1 MWVVFKKLPLA
12 ISIPVIFI
20 IMMMIPSLHGFHVG
34 NENQGRTFLY
44 AALIGSFSLGFISIL
59 VQNEP
64 LFMYRHP
71 QLLSCLCFFL
81 VLPFFLAIPF
91 HEAIAS
97 QNIINAYLDLVSV
110 VTTTGLPVF
119 SANALSETI
128 IIWRVCVGWT
138 SGFLMWV
145 FAWSLFAQ
153 LNLSGLNHLGGGDPG
168 IGYGIKG
175 PFGKA
180 GLPVEKFWRE
190 AARLGPIYFL
200 ITTVTALSLL
210 FVSGDPIF
218 AVLRAMST
226 IATFGVDLP
235 GHPGSGWS
243 SEAIL
248 ILVMFFALS
257 RGTFSRSSSKTKK
270 WLLLYDPEIRV
281 AAILIALAIIIL
293 VSLSWSK
300 NSHIGSLVETIW
312 GVFFTSVS
320 FLTTTGLTSTH
331 IPEVL
336 RGFDGAGIIFVALA
350 MLGGGVATTAG
361 GIKLLRVY
369 ILAKHCKA
377 EVDHLIAPSQVKKRE
392 SNFISMNYPNA
403 MLACVFLILFI
414 LVFAAISLGLTL
426 TGSNARESLYLTL
439 ATMTNTGPLAT
450 GFGDSESIVIELGTS
465 AKLIL
470 VFAMVFGR
478 LEVLALLALL
488 NPDIYR

>member
-153 LNLSGLNHLGGGDPG
+153 LNLSGLNHLGGGT
-168 IGYGIKG
+168 
-175 PFGKA
+175 
-180 GLPVEKFWRE
+180 LE
-190 AARLGPIYFL
+190 AD
-200 ITTVTALSLL
+200 TV
-210 FVSGDPIF
+210 
-218 AVLRAMST
+218 
-226 IATFGVDLP
+226 
-235 GHPGSGWS
+235 
-243 SEAIL
+243 
-248 ILVMFFALS
+248 S
-257 RGTFSRSSSKTKK
+257 R
-270 WLLLYDPEIRV
+270 D
-281 AAILIALAIIIL
+281 
-293 VSLSWSK
+293 
-300 NSHIGSLVETIW
+300 
-312 GVFFTSVS
+312 
-320 FLTTTGLTSTH
+320 
-331 IPEVL
+331 
-336 RGFDGAGIIFVALA
+336 
-350 MLGGGVATTAG
+350 
-361 GIKLLRVY
+361 
-369 ILAKHCKA
+369 
-377 EVDHLIAPSQVKKRE
+377 
-392 SNFISMNYPNA
+392 
-403 MLACVFLILFI
+403 
-414 LVFAAISLGLTL
+414 
-426 TGSNARESLYLTL
+426 
-439 ATMTNTGPLAT
+439 PLARR
-450 GFGDSESIVIELGTS
+450 GCQSKSFG
-465 AKLIL
+465 
-470 VFAMVFGR
+470 GR
-478 LEVLALLALL
+478 PRDWAQF
-488 NPDIYR
+488 IF